1 MTELAPGP
9 PGPVASTVPAPIP
22 VPGPAVE
29 PSPAFPAPPS
39 EPVDERPA
47 AVTRV
52 VLLTGPSGAGKSRLA
67 AESGLP
73 VLRLDDFYR
82 DGDDPA
88 LPRLPGGAVDWDHPD
103 SWDARA
109 AAAALLELCAR
120 GRTRLPVYD
129 IGLSARTGE
138 REFAPDGA
146 RCVIAEGIFAAE
158 LVAVCAREGILADAL
173 CLRNRP
179 STTFR
184 RRLLRDVRQSRKPL
198 LFLLRRGWTLWRAEA
213 DIVRGQER
221 LGARPCGRDE
231 ALRRILRAANATAV
245 DTGAPGPR

>member
-1 MTELAPGP
+1 MSPSARTTPRP
-9 PGPVASTVPAPIP
+9 RSTA
-22 VPGPAVE
+22 
-29 PSPAFPAPPS
+29 
-39 EPVDERPA
+39 
-47 AVTRV
+47 RV

-82 DGDDPA
+82 DGDDPV
-88 LPRLPGGAVDWDHPD
+88 LPRLPGGAVDWDHPG
-103 SWDARA
+103 SWDAEA
-109 AAAALLELCAR
+109 AVTALRELCVR
-120 GRTRLPVYD
+120 GRTRTPVYD

-138 REFAPDGA
+138 REFALDGA
-146 RCVIAEGIFAAE
+146 ACVIAEGIFAAE
-158 LVAVCAREGILADAL
+158 LVAACAREGILADAL

-198 LFLLRRGWTLWRAEA
+198 PFLLRRGWALWRAEA
-213 DIVRGQER
+213 GIVRGQER

-231 ALRRILRAANATAV
+231 ALRRIV
-245 DTGAPGPR
+245 DASGVVGVSADAPGPGAR